1 LRPSGVTSWGFIA
14 VYPMFRLAGKV
25 FFTGNIRF
33 FKRISFS
40 FRNFSHTF
48 VMISKEKSR
57 KDKRFRSEI
66 WLAKRVK

>member
-1 LRPSGVTSWGFIA
+1 
-14 VYPMFRLAGKV
+14 MFRLAGKV